1 VGAVSESLADWV
13 ANRGIEV
20 LCVEK
25 GKGAVVQLPSFLLF
39 LVVLAAPLW
48 AAQRTTLSL
57 DGQWDIADSVD
68 AGTLPAVYS
77 HRAPVPGLAHSA
89 VPGLKDVDQFES
101 RQLIQNRVR
110 KGLAP
115 ESALV
120 SNAGVSRQERNWLWY
135 RRQFDVPMMRS
146 VAILR
151 INKAQFGAAVW
162 VNGQKVGEHL
172 PCFTAAIFDISA
184 KLRQGSNEIVVRV
197 GAHPGV
203 LPPTVS
209 GGTDFEK
216 NRWTPGIY
224 DSVSIALSDNPALV
238 SIQVAPSRDLQSIT
252 VQTKLHN
259 YAARTVEFA
268 LKQEV
273 HGWKSNDVA
282 ARAPAMKIRL
292 ASYESQT
299 VTQRIAIPAAKLWTP
314 EQPNLYVLETGTGGD
329 NASTRFG
336 MREFHFETATRRAYL
351 NGRPYFMRGSNITL
365 HRFFEDPKSG
375 VLPWDEKWVRKLL
388 VEIPKQMHWNSF
400 RFCIGPVPDKWLD
413 IADEAGLLIQN
424 EYFVWTGRAWHGD
437 GNQVHFDA
445 PEMILEYGEWMRDN
459 WNHPSVAIW
468 DANNETWDPMFS
480 EKIIPAVRGLDLSN
494 RPWENSY
501 NGPVGPDDP
510 MEDHPYEFGM
520 MSKPDDKLFSMTT
533 FERPNGKA
541 PGAASGHA
549 LILNEYGWLWLN
561 RDGSPTELTKD
572 LYLRLLPKNATAED
586 RLALD
591 AYLLG
596 GITEYWR
603 AYRQY
608 AAVLHFVYLM
618 SSDPMG
624 YTADQFRD
632 VENLELEPHFRDY
645 MSHAFAPLGVYLS
658 FWQPKLAAGKHTF
671 QVMLVNDEYTAAT
684 GRVTLSLQS
693 QNGGEVARVQV
704 PFEIGSLGQTTL
716 YVDLDVPN
724 TPGDFLLQAKA
735 DPGKSQPTLSR
746 RKVKITPAL
755 AN

>member
-1 VGAVSESLADWV
+1 MPTL
-13 ANRGIEV
+13 
-20 LCVEK
+20 L
-25 GKGAVVQLPSFLLF
+25 LSFLI
-39 LVVLAAPLW
+39 VLAAPLW

-57 DGQWDIADSVD
+57 DGQWDIADSVE
-68 AGTLPAVYS
+68 AGTLPAAYS
-77 HRAPVPGLAHSA
+77 HKAPVPGLAHSA
-89 VPGLKDVDQFES
+89 VPGFKDVDQFES
-101 RQLIQNRVR
+101 RQLIQNRVK

-120 SNAGVSRQERNWLWY
+120 TNAGVSKQERNWFWY
-135 RRQFDVPMMRS
+135 RRQFDVPVMRG

-151 INKAQFGAAVW
+151 IDKAQFGATVW

-172 PCFTAAIFDISA
+172 PCFTAAVFDVSD

-224 DSVSIALSDNPALV
+224 DSVSIALSDNPAIET
-238 SIQVAPSRDLQSIT
+238 IQVAPSRDLQSIT
-252 VQTKLHN
+252 VQTKLRNHSTQPQ
-259 YAARTVEFA
+259 AFA
-268 LKQEV
+268 LKQAV
-273 HGWKSNDVA
+273 HGWKSDGEA
-282 ARAPAMKIRL
+282 ARAPAMKLRL
-292 ASYESQT
+292 AAHEERT
-299 VTQRIAIPAAKLWTP
+299 VTQKIALPAAKLWTP
-314 EQPNLYVLETGTGGD
+314 EQPNLYVLETCTGGD
-329 NASTRFG
+329 TAGTRFG
-336 MREFHFETATRRAYL
+336 MRDFHFETVTKRAYL
-351 NGRPYFMRGSNITL
+351 NGRPYFMRGSNVTL

-388 VEIPKQMHWNSF
+388 VEIPKEMHWNSF
-400 RFCIGPVPDKWLD
+400 RFCIGPVPDKWLE

-437 GNQVHFDA
+437 ENQVRFDA
-445 PEMILEYGEWMRDN
+445 GEMIGEYSEWMRDN

-468 DANNETWDPMFS
+468 DANNETWDPMFG

-510 MEDHPYEFGM
+510 VEDHPYEFGP
-520 MSKPDDKLFSMTT
+520 MSKPDAPLFNMTT
-533 FERPNGKA
+533 FEKAGGKA
-541 PGAASGHA
+541 PGAPSGHA
-549 LILNEYGWLWLN
+549 RILNEYGWLWLN
-561 RDGSPTELTKD
+561 RDGSPTELTKN
-572 LYLRLLPKNATAED
+572 LYPLLLPKDNTAEN

-603 AYRQY
+603 AYREY
-608 AAVLHFVYLM
+608 AGVLHFVYLM
-618 SSDPMG
+618 SSDPLG
-624 YTADQFRD
+624 YTADHFRD
-632 VENLELEPHFRDY
+632 VEKLELEPHFRDY
-645 MSHAFAPLGVYLS
+645 MSQAFAPLGVYLS

-671 QVMLVNDEYTAAT
+671 QVMLVNDEYSAAA
-684 GRVTLSLQS
+684 GCVTLSLES
-693 QNGGEVARVQV
+693 KSGGEAAHAQAQFEVA
-704 PFEIGSLGQTTL
+704 SLGQTTL
-716 YVDLDVPN
+716 YIDLDVPN

-735 DPGKSQPTLSR
+735 DAGKGQPTLSR
-746 RKVKITPAL
+746 RNVKITPPAGK
-755 AN
+755 